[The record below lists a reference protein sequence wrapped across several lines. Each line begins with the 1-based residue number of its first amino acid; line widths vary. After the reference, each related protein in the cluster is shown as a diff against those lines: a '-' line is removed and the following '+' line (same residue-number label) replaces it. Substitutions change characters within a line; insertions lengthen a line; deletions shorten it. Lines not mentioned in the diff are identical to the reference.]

1 MKNTITRLELKCINH
16 HLNRGVIAELIL
28 KLGIKRYIIVYN
40 TKRKEKN
47 QRMIG
52 RTKQIKELNELYN
65 SNKAE
70 LVAIYGRRR
79 IGKTYLVDE
88 TFKGRITFRHAGLSP
103 IDEKKSGMLKA
114 QLEHFYYSLLLQ
126 GMKKTKKPTNWLEA
140 FYMLEKYLEENDDGS
155 RQVVFLDE
163 LPWMDTP
170 RSGFMTA
177 FEGFWNT
184 WGCHRDNLMVVVCGS
199 ANSWILDKLINNHG
213 GLYNRVTYEIK
224 LEPFT
229 LHECEKF
236 YESKN
241 IKLSRYD
248 IIQSYMILGGIPYY
262 MNYFQRGM
270 SLAQNIDNIL
280 FAKHGKLINEYN
292 RLFASIFHNP
302 DLMKQIVGL
311 LYTKNAGYTRS
322 EISEKIKLKD
332 GSTLTQGLNALIA
345 SDFVVKYIPFGKGK
359 REHYKLVDPFCMFYL
374 HFVENSKNIN
384 ENFWQQN
391 LSTQAVVSWRGYAF
405 ENVCFNHVP
414 QIKKALGIS
423 GVITTHSAWSK
434 RSDDT
439 EGTQIDLLIS
449 RNDNVI
455 NMCEIKYY
463 GDKFMVNKD
472 YYHKLLHRQELLTQ
486 EISKKFSIHSTL
498 ITTFGLYYNE
508 YSGIFTNQIKMDDLF
523 AE

>member
-1 MKNTITRLELKCINH
+1 ME
-16 HLNRGVIAELIL
+16 G
-28 KLGIKRYIIVYN
+28 
-40 TKRKEKN
+40 RKWFD
-47 QRMIG
+47 MIG
-52 RTKQIKELNELYN
+52 REKQVQELNDLYN

-70 LVAIYGRRR
+70 FVAIYGRRR

-103 IDEKKSGMLKA
+103 IDENKSGMLKA

-126 GMKKTKKPTNWLEA
+126 GMKKSKKPGNWLEA
-140 FYMLEKYLEENDDGS
+140 FYMLEKHLEEIDDGS

-163 LPWMDTP
+163 LPWLDTP

-224 LEPFT
+224 LAPFT
-229 LHECEKF
+229 LNECEMF

-241 IKLSRYD
+241 VKLSRYD
-248 IIQSYMILGGIPYY
+248 IVQSYMIFGGIPYY
-262 MNYFQRGM
+262 MNYFQKGK
-270 SLAQNIDNIL
+270 SLAQNVDNIV
-280 FAKHGKLINEYN
+280 FAKHGKLVNEYD
-292 RLFASIFHNP
+292 RLFASIFNNP
-302 DLMKQIVGL
+302 DLMKRIVRL

-322 EISEKIKLKD
+322 EISQKMNLKD
-332 GSTLTQGLNALIA
+332 GSTLTQSLNALIA
-345 SDFVVKYIPFGKGK
+345 SDFVVKYVPFGKGK

-374 HFVENSKNIN
+374 HFVEKNKKVN

-391 LSTQAVVSWRGYAF
+391 FASQEIVSWRGYAF

-434 RSDDT
+434 RNDDI

-463 GDKFMVNKD
+463 SDKFAVNKD
-472 YYHKLLHRQELLTQ
+472 YYQILLHRQELLSQ
-486 EISKKFSIHSTL
+486 EISPKIAIHSTL
-498 ITTFGLYYNE
+498 VTTFGLMYNE
-508 YSGIFTNQIKMDDLF
+508 YSGIFTNMISMDDLF
-523 AE
+523 AK